1 MESLLEALYIYA
13 AENRCACLSPED
25 RAEQTQC
32 ENMVRRAMEE
42 LSDKGCGELARQMRD
57 GLSTISWLS
66 QRRFFRAGLSIGL
79 NLNRL

>member
-13 AENRCACLSPED
+13 AENWCACLSPED

-42 LSDKGCGELARQMRD
+42 LSDKGYGDQARQMRD
-57 GLSTISWLS
+57 GLSTMSWLS
-66 QRRFFRAGLSIGL
+66 QRRLFRAGLSIGL
-79 NLNRL
+79 DLHRL